1 MGYLTVYACK
11 WNSMYC
17 TYNEKSA
24 SIYYF
29 KNEFLVKS
37 CLFQQVLSQVLQQ
50 ISQICSSC
58 LKGQIHYLILVGL
71 CLYSCSWD
79 AGCSCNL
86 PNHACWSPWTSIA
99 KPKSASFTAAP
110 FTLLASSKF
119 SGCKRDIKI
128 SENQKC
134 IRQNQCFFIASRW
147 SSKLRIYCCFGDIS
161 FSQDKREE
169 SKLPL
174 ISHLYIDLY
183 SILYFH

>member
-1 MGYLTVYACK
+1 
-11 WNSMYC
+11 MYC
-17 TYNEKSA
+17 TCNEKSA
-24 SIYYF
+24 IIYYF
-29 KNEFLVKS
+29 RNEFLLKS
-37 CLFQQVLSQVLQQ
+37 CLFQQMLSQVLQQ
-50 ISQICSSC
+50 ISQNCSSC
-58 LKGQIHYLILVGL
+58 LKGQIHYLILIGL
-71 CLYSCSWD
+71 CLHSCNWD

-128 SENQKC
+128 SQNQKR

-147 SSKLRIYCCFGDIS
+147 SSKLRIYCCCWDIS